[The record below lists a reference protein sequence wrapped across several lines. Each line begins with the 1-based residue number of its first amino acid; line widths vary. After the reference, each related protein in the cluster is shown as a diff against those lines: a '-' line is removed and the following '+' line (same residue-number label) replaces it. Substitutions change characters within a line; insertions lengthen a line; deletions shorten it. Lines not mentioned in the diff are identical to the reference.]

1 MASESTKLEQLKA
14 ILAKANRSAAS
25 GVNSPNQYTTN
36 ASDIIGSSSPVSPG
50 DRTGSIQSCQ
60 PIEPRL
66 PPTDGAGEHDQSP
79 QQATMHQLSNTEQVG
94 LSKLDRLKAVL
105 EESRRKKTAS
115 PQNVPPPLM
124 PASCKEALPNCI
136 RPVASNKCHEKDSV
150 QSVAVQTTSPEQTS
164 EKAKRLKE
172 LLERQARKKTTMHLL
187 SSPTPPVLDQV
198 SNHGEKGAENSSGAI
213 PSSVLH
219 SKKDSETSTGQFP
232 CSRLPIGMRV
242 PVVFL
247 RLGEEKK
254 VIYLQEVSALRDL
267 IKMVKCLSAVAS
279 KENQHIEKP
288 VPGALVAV
296 LHGKDST
303 WYRGQIGSVHC
314 DEKDA
319 ASGNGSIKKV
329 RVWFID
335 YGRWDDAPVDCLRPM
350 PDTFERLPGFAIP
363 VTLHGLHKVRLPKD
377 VAFEGSFLDA
387 EVVTDGEQQSVRLY
401 IRNGDLCLND
411 TLSVYAESTSEPS
424 AA

>member
-1 MASESTKLEQLKA
+1 MK
-14 ILAKANRSAAS
+14 
-25 GVNSPNQYTTN
+25 V
-36 ASDIIGSSSPVSPG
+36 IGWL
-50 DRTGSIQSCQ
+50 RTGSIQSCQ
-60 PIEPRL
+60 PIESRL

-105 EESRRKKTAS
+105 EESRRKKAAS

-164 EKAKRLKE
+164 EKAR
-172 LLERQARKKTTMHLL
+172 
-187 SSPTPPVLDQV
+187 
-198 SNHGEKGAENSSGAI
+198 GAENSSGAI

-219 SKKDSETSTGQFP
+219 SQKDSETSTGQFP

-242 PVVFL
+242 AVVFL
-247 RLGEEKK
+247 RLGEEQK

-279 KENQHIEKP
+279 KESQHIEEP

-335 YGRWDDAPVDCLRPM
+335 YGRWDDAPVNCLRPL

-387 EVVTDGEQQSVRLY
+387 EVVTNSEQQSVRLY
-401 IRNGDLCLND
+401 IRNDDLCLND
-411 TLSVYAESTSEPS
+411 TLAVYAESTSEPS